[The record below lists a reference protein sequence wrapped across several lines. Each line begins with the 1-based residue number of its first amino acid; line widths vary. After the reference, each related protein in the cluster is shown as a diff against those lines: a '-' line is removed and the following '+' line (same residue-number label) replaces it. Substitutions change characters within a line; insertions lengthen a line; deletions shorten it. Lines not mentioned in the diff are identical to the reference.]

1 MSSNKKLNI
10 ILIGIAAV
18 LIIVLFNVFYIY
30 KRNENSKIVFN
41 EADLHNTTWVNDS
54 SHLSFNDNKLI
65 FKINDEEI
73 INSNYK
79 LNNRTGK
86 FILDNDTEFYLRSIN
101 DYSIIVWYDRS
112 EYNLEKE
119 EIAR

>member
-101 DYSIIVWYDRS
+101 DYSIIVWYDKS

-119 EIAR
+119 VIAR

>member
-41 EADLHNTTWVNDS
+41 EADFHNTTWVNDS

-101 DYSIIVWYDRS
+101 DYSIIVWHDKS

-119 EIAR
+119 VIAR